1 MTTVTSQIVS
11 QLQRSIAR
19 AIYGKEE
26 AIQLALITLLA
37 RGHLLIE
44 DVPGVGK
51 TTLAQA
57 LAKSFHCSFQR
68 IQFTS
73 DLLPSDVLGVS
84 VYNPETREF
93 EFRSGPI
100 FANVVLADEINR
112 TTPRTQSALLEAMNE
127 AQVTVDGKTLPLPQP
142 FLVIATQNPV
152 EHHGTYPLPE
162 SQLDRFLM
170 RIRMGYPSHETEREI
185 LRKRIRDDSVAA
197 LEPVADVRRRS
208 RDAGIRRPRESGF
221 QPARLRA
228 GNRQSHAQHR
238 ATRSGRQPARHVDAA
253 ARRASPRFSRWP
265 RLLPARRLQAARGRR
280 FFASRGGQLAPR
292 FAAEKIGD
300 DRSRP
305 ARDRRLRSR
314 SSVSLA
320 STAAQLWA
328 KADRSGVRA
337 FFLSIAA
344 LAVALLLA
352 LYSGA
357 AAELG
362 HLALAIASA
371 LGALLVAAWV
381 AVTLVPVLAKRT
393 PLRWIGYKMEYRVTR
408 EGWIYIGE
416 SLWWRS
422 PR

>member
-1 MTTVTSQIVS
+1 MPVATSQVVS
-11 QLQRSIAR
+11 QLQRSIAS

-84 VYNPETREF
+84 VYNPESREF

-127 AQVTVDGKTLPLPQP
+127 AQVSIDGKTLSLPHP

-170 RIRMGYPSHETEREI
+170 RIKMGYPSHETEREI
-185 LRKRIRDDSVAA
+185 LRKRVGDDPIAS
-197 LEPVADVRRRS
+197 LEPIADVNDVLAMQDQVAHIKVDS
-208 RDAGIRRPRESGF
+208 SLHDYALDIV
-221 QPARLRA
+221 
-228 GNRQSHAQHR
+228 NR
-238 ATRSGRQPARHVDAA
+238 TRNSEHLALGV
-253 ARRASPRFSRWP
+253 SPRGT
-265 RLLPARRLQAARGRR
+265 LMLQR
-280 FFASRGGQLAPR
+280 
-292 FAAEKIGD
+292 
-300 DRSRP
+300 
-305 ARDRRLRSR
+305 
-314 SSVSLA
+314 
-320 STAAQLWA
+320 AAQA
-328 KADRSGVRA
+328 RA
-337 FFLSIAA
+337 FLDGRDFCLPDDFKQ
-344 LAVALLLA
+344 LAVAVF
-352 LYSGA
+352 SHRVVGSSR
-357 AAELG
+357 
-362 HLALAIASA
+362 HAS
-371 LGALLVAAWV
+371 LQKKSETTESVLRDIVES
-381 AVTLVPVLAKRT
+381 VPV
-393 PLRWIGYKMEYRVTR
+393 PL
-408 EGWIYIGE
+408 
-416 SLWWRS
+416 
-422 PR
+422 